1 MQKLREYLYNSL
13 FLSHL
18 SPKSSFQ
25 THYYLF
31 KYHYL
36 FVCAKGGITGLRRDE
51 TIDIELIIDYSN
63 LDYSQVIVTMCVEK
77 RS

>member
-1 MQKLREYLYNSL
+1 MHKKKN
-13 FLSHL
+13 
-18 SPKSSFQ
+18 
-25 THYYLF
+25 
-31 KYHYL
+31 
-36 FVCAKGGITGLRRDE
+36 GLRRDE